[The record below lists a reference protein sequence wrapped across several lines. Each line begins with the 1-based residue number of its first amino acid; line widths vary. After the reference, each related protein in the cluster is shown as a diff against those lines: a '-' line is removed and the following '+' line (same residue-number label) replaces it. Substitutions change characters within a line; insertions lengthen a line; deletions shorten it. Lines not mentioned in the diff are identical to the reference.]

1 MSGLK
6 LNGALILCVLMLPF
20 SRPNSQV
27 LDCREVRSS
36 FQFLYPGMKWTPET
50 PVSGKP
56 SYSDLRL
63 SIFLCELKSMSKKVS
78 KHCPKVFLPFNK
90 TCTNIFKPDIM
101 CDTVCV
107 WFLFVYCL
115 SDIEWIYVAY

>member
-6 LNGALILCVLMLPF
+6 LNGALIVCVLMLPF
-20 SRPNSQV
+20 SLPNSQV

-56 SYSDLRL
+56 SNSDVKLCSL
-63 SIFLCELKSMSKKVS
+63 S
-78 KHCPKVFLPFNK
+78 
-90 TCTNIFKPDIM
+90 
-101 CDTVCV
+101 CV
-107 WFLFVYCL
+107 
-115 SDIEWIYVAY
+115 I